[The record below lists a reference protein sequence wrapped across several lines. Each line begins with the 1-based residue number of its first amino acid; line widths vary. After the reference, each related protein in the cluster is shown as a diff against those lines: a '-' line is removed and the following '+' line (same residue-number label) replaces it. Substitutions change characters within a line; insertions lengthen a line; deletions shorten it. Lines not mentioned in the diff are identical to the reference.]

1 MLNRREPP
9 QITLHNAQEGQCNRQ
24 SNDQQDQLHGVD
36 ILLLEQPVEQEHK
49 AQRQNVGHDGVKD
62 ALHGNT
68 GNDKRFGESKG
79 YIAGDQSANDHNT
92 QNTGSLADISGVI
105 TDELDG
111 VDTGIIAQT
120 HEPDA
125 AEDSGQCPEQDVE
138 DGAQNIVLRCQRAAD
153 GGNDGH
159 GGVPPDGIA
168 QACQRSEQT
177 GFQAVDHLTILT
189 CLLHGDDQA
198 LQDSGHVR
206 LGVDEVEVVFQRGG
220 YKNIWIVACGSSSNG
235 SLCARQF
242 IRRHLKCEVKIVTP
256 FHFVS
261 SENDFS
267 ETDMV
272 VVVSQSGYSLNAL
285 DAIKVI
291 EAKGRRCI
299 GLTGDVNSDLGKVC
313 DVVANYGVGRETVAY
328 VTRGVTTLAL
338 FFMLFAV
345 EAAVRLGIKTAA
357 EGEAVKQQLLKA
369 ADINAAV
376 QAQTPSFIKEHYR
389 QLSGMT
395 NAYVCGVGANLGT
408 ASEGALKFGE
418 TVSIPTAAY
427 EVEEYIH
434 GPNIQMTPRYSV
446 FLIDGGEGTE
456 RIHRI
461 FEGTQIVTDNAFLLT
476 RCADYKDEHNV
487 MYVPMDVPEE
497 ITPLCWLPFFQMTAC
512 RLTDDLDRWNK
523 HPLQRA
529 MEKFVSSKSANYVN
543 SPFSEDTPGRG

>member
-1 MLNRREPP
+1 M
-9 QITLHNAQEGQCNRQ
+9 
-24 SNDQQDQLHGVD
+24 
-36 ILLLEQPVEQEHK
+36 EHK
-49 AQRQNVGHDGVKD
+49 KTMLD
-62 ALHGNT
+62 
-68 GNDKRFGESKG
+68 
-79 YIAGDQSANDHNT
+79 YIAD
-92 QNTGSLADISGVI
+92 
-105 TDELDG
+105 
-111 VDTGIIAQT
+111 
-120 HEPDA
+120 
-125 AEDSGQCPEQDVE
+125 CPEFIRNNVADS
-138 DGAQNIVLRCQRAAD
+138 AA
-153 GGNDGH
+153 
-159 GGVPPDGIA
+159 
-168 QACQRSEQT
+168 
-177 GFQAVDHLTILT
+177 LTKPL
-189 CLLHGDDQA
+189 
-198 LQDSGHVR
+198 
-206 LGVDEVEVVFQRGG
+206 VDEYVSGG

-434 GPNIQMTPRYSV
+434 GPNI
-446 FLIDGGEGTE
+446 
-456 RIHRI
+456 HRI

-512 RLTDDLDRWNK
+512 QLTDDLDRWNK

-543 SPFSEDTPGRG
+543 SPFSEDTPGRA